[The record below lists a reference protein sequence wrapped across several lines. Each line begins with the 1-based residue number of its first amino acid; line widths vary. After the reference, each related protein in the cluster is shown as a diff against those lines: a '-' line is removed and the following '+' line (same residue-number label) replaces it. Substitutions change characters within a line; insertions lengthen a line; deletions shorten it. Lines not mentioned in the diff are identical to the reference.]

1 MDYISYSLGEPF
13 PEKRF
18 ISDRDGISVRITPQ
32 SFDIV
37 MTLTNI
43 TSDERSAIVSEKFY
57 ASLFVFKQI
66 PQIVFDFGVYKCNV
80 TINIQKINSTTLNH
94 WLESDEETIILYLL
108 EEVTGKI
115 MNIRF
120 CPFPLMK
127 ELKYLLRL
135 QIPLSKE
142 AIDSRIHEGESLYSV
157 QDMLNYS
164 IFYGE
169 IPESGIN
176 LGGYGSPEALED
188 EYLF

>member
-1 MDYISYSLGEPF
+1 MEYVSYSLGEPF

-18 ISDRDGISVRITPQ
+18 ISDRDRISVRVTPQ

-43 TSDERSAIVSEKFY
+43 TSEERNAIVSEKFH

-66 PQIVFDFGVYKCNV
+66 PQIVFDFGVYKGNV
-80 TINIQKINSTTLNH
+80 TINIQKIHSINVKQ
-94 WLESDEETIILYLL
+94 WLGSDEDTITIYLL

-115 MNIRF
+115 INIRF
-120 CPFPLMK
+120 CRFPLMK

-157 QDMLNYS
+157 PDMLNYS
-164 IFYGE
+164 IFYDE
-169 IPESGIN
+169 IPKSGIN
-176 LGGYGSPEALED
+176 LGNDGSNGTQED